1 MLQESLSILKRDL
14 VALVADM
21 LGGERILYYR
31 IRNERDPEVQRALQC
46 LTANEWKPT
55 KSR

>member
-1 MLQESLSILKRDL
+1 
-14 VALVADM
+14 M
-21 LGGERILYYR
+21 LGGERNLYYR

-46 LTANEWKPT
+46 LTTNEWKPT